1 MTPYYEAQL
10 WLERANDTLFASDF
24 NLKNELTL
32 AAVNR
37 AYYSM
42 FYCTT
47 ALLRTENIIAK
58 SHSGTLSRF
67 SELFIKTNRI
77 LTKYSLMLR
86 RAFDYRQSCD
96 YDIEVSI
103 TEEEAQILVGY
114 ATEFN
119 ELTKDFLEN
128 LIQTTANK
136 K

>member
-10 WLERANDTLFASDF
+10 WLDRANDTLFASDF

-47 ALLRTENIIAK
+47 ALLRTENIITK
-58 SHSGTLSRF
+58 SHSGTLSKF
-67 SELFIKTNRI
+67 GELFIKTNRI
-77 LTKYSLMLR
+77 PVKYSLMLR

-103 TEEEAQILVGY
+103 SEEEAQMLVRY
-114 ATEFN
+114 ATEFY
-119 ELTKDFLEN
+119 ELSKGFLEN
-128 LIQTTANK
+128 LIQTSANEN
-136 K
+136 

>member
-1 MTPYYEAQL
+1 MTVYYEAQL

-47 ALLRTENIIAK
+47 ALLRTENIITK
-58 SHSGTLSRF
+58 SHSGTLSKF
-67 SELFIKTNRI
+67 NEVFIKTNRI
-77 LTKYSLMLR
+77 STKYSLMLR

-96 YDIEVSI
+96 YDIEVAI
-103 TEEEAQILVGY
+103 TEEEAQILVDY
-114 ATEFN
+114 ATEFYQ
-119 ELTKDFLEN
+119 LTKSILEE
-128 LIQTTANK
+128 LASQHSHS
-136 K
+136 